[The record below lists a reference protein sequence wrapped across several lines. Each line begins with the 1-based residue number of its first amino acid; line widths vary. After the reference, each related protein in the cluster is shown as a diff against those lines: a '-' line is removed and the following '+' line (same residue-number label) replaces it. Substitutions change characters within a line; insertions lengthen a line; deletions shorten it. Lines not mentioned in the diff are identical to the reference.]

1 VFRGWRAHVYWLW
14 LSPRL
19 SYAQA
24 MLPILR
30 IIPVGGVSLAIIIL
44 VLAFTPPG
52 GSRPPLTPAMIP
64 ARGVLITRSNH
75 PEWRQLLIN
84 AALRRAE
91 ELSELRL
98 LPDSPLPNAV
108 SERGKTQTE
117 DAQKPSEV
125 AGVPTNQSDAQ
136 PEDATGS
143 IVQPP
148 DAAIPVGIGEASST
162 ELPVTPQEERPP
174 VIRTPERSR
183 PQQES
188 LNVAPEPTKPAP
200 KSRKRSVRHT
210 HRARVAARTAQPLQF
225 NLLELLFGSFNVNQR
240 TAKPWR

>member
-1 VFRGWRAHVYWLW
+1 
-14 LSPRL
+14 
-19 SYAQA
+19 

-30 IIPVGGVSLAIIIL
+30 IIPVGGVSLAILIL
-44 VLAFTPPG
+44 VLALTPPG
-52 GSRPPLTPAMIP
+52 GSRPPLTPAMMP

-75 PEWRQLLIN
+75 PEWRQLLID

-98 LPDSPLPNAV
+98 LPDSPPPSTA

-117 DAQKPSEV
+117 DAQKQSEV

-136 PEDATGS
+136 PEDATGT
-143 IVQPP
+143 IVQSP
-148 DAAIPVGIGEASST
+148 DAAIPVGVGEASSF

-174 VIRTPERSR
+174 VIRTPERRR
-183 PQQES
+183 PSQQS
-188 LNVAPEPTKPAP
+188 LNVAPEPAKPA
-200 KSRKRSVRHT
+200 SQSQKRSVRHT
-210 HRARVAARTAQPLQF
+210 HHAKVAARTANPFQF

-240 TAKPWR
+240 TAKPGR

>member
-1 VFRGWRAHVYWLW
+1 
-14 LSPRL
+14 
-19 SYAQA
+19 

-30 IIPVGGVSLAIIIL
+30 IIPVGGVSLAILIL

-52 GSRPPLTPAMIP
+52 GPRPPLTPAMMP

-98 LPDSPLPNAV
+98 LPDSPLPSTA

-125 AGVPTNQSDAQ
+125 AGVPTNQGDAQ
-136 PEDATGS
+136 PEDATGT
-143 IVQPP
+143 IVQSP
-148 DAAIPVGIGEASST
+148 DAAIPVGVGEASSF
-162 ELPVTPQEERPP
+162 ELPVTPQEEQPP

-183 PQQES
+183 PSQES
-188 LNVAPEPTKPAP
+188 LNVAPEQAKPAP
-200 KSRKRSVRHT
+200 QNQKRSVRYT
-210 HRARVAARTAQPLQF
+210 HHARVAARTAKPFQF
-225 NLLELLFGSFNVNQR
+225 NLAELLFGSFSVNRR
-240 TAKPWR
+240 TAKPGF